1 MQRLNAYRRAIAK
14 LPEKI
19 GLCVFWLDLHK
30 PSTEKR
36 ANSLHHVDGTVSKP
50 MANLD
55 NASRESFVRMQ
66 WAAMLAELPNVTGKY
81 MKVFHCRRSF
91 TDPIVDAVCA
101 AYPLS

>member
-1 MQRLNAYRRAIAK
+1 
-14 LPEKI
+14 
-19 GLCVFWLDLHK
+19 
-30 PSTEKR
+30 
-36 ANSLHHVDGTVSKP
+36 